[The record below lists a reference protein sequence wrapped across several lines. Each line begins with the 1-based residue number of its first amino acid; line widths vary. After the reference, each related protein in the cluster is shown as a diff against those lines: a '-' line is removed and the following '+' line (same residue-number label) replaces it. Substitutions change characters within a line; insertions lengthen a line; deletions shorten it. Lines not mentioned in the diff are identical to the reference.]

1 MRRSAAYA
9 NFPPP
14 LTLVSLFPSV
24 EQFARHRVKQST
36 GIGSPVRGR
45 ARTALPLSLVGENYL
60 IIQVT
65 CKITSIYETCERIG
79 NNRNSYEQLIAE
91 TSSS

>member
-45 ARTALPLSLVGENYL
+45 ARTALPLSLSLSLSRGRKL
-60 IIQVT
+60 F
-65 CKITSIYETCERIG
+65 
-79 NNRNSYEQLIAE
+79 NNPSYV
-91 TSSS
+91 